1 MNKVQFWQQ
10 IGKFIACSCFTVV
23 LVSGWSWV
31 YIYVRNWAR
40 CINEDDE
47 YFKIYTA
54 LSVLIADFII
64 HFIPTMQYVLL
75 TKKVKK
81 LALMIN
87 IIIYIVA
94 LLISGIGYSFVD
106 GGRSTYLYIV
116 QFVFFVI
123 AYITSGLM
131 LFQKNI
137 RLLVAT
143 LIPAVL
149 ALIVLVI
156 CDYSIYSLYMD
167 KHDNLAVNIFIKV
180 ILYPMIWHIIIIIS
194 RFCLLYAFK
203 NMEIERCYIIMIP
216 ALFAINYFNYV
227 ITLQIKNIFFMILA
241 IMASTILRLI
251 VKIVV
256 RNKEH
261 INKLLPHCIT
271 RVNDVVVV
279 KTAVCE
285 IESKSDTVPIKIQ
298 IVIQKDK
305 IIEKTKSFLIGKI
318 LGFSNKDNFYAIYLT
333 LDHMI
338 NIFSL
343 LIVINDYI
351 ASYVLNIENVRDIHE
366 MDNFILNAVIC
377 LSLEITFILLFLKID
392 HFYGIK
398 PHFIKFSILEW
409 CFIIYFILAIVCNCT
424 WRIVWFVNPQLYYWG

>member
-156 CDYSIYSLYMD
+156 
-167 KHDNLAVNIFIKV
+167 
-180 ILYPMIWHIIIIIS
+180 
-194 RFCLLYAFK
+194 LL
-203 NMEIERCYIIMIP
+203 RP
-216 ALFAINYFNYV
+216 
-227 ITLQIKNIFFMILA
+227 
-241 IMASTILRLI
+241 
-251 VKIVV
+251 
-256 RNKEH
+256 
-261 INKLLPHCIT
+261 
-271 RVNDVVVV
+271 
-279 KTAVCE
+279 
-285 IESKSDTVPIKIQ
+285 
-298 IVIQKDK
+298 
-305 IIEKTKSFLIGKI
+305 
-318 LGFSNKDNFYAIYLT
+318 
-333 LDHMI
+333 
-338 NIFSL
+338 
-343 LIVINDYI
+343 
-351 ASYVLNIENVRDIHE
+351 
-366 MDNFILNAVIC
+366 
-377 LSLEITFILLFLKID
+377 LSLDARHGDEINAGVHSRGAVTQQM
-392 HFYGIK
+392 
-398 PHFIKFSILEW
+398 S
-409 CFIIYFILAIVCNCT
+409 
-424 WRIVWFVNPQLYYWG
+424 